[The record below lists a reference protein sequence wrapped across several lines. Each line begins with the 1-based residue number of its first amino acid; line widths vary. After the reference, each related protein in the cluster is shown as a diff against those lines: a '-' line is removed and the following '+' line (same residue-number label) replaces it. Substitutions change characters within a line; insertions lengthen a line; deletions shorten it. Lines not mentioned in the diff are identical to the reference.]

1 MSNLGRY
8 RSSLAW
14 LTGLVITIAASLTVW
29 VNAHSVAQV
38 QTTKYFAPETVNLLV
53 SRASSSTP
61 GFVVGD
67 TLNYII
73 EFTPVANSA
82 TVGGGGYIT
91 DYIPPGT
98 EVVGAS
104 IVQPDG
110 SGGYSPTSPD
120 LPGTISNGW
129 GAGRGQRT
137 FDTDWTGLASID
149 AATRAACISATL
161 GYGSPTLANC
171 NASLAQIYADTG
183 IFYST
188 DTRTQVSISPN
199 TDGRVR
205 QGCTTNTPA
214 GNGYNINNERTGQLN
229 PIIGQSCATTHNL
242 WDANQANAFGSIQT
256 KIDALTG
263 LKSSSPSVG
272 LGLGATPYNA
282 GSAVAGLDSGYKL
295 DNTGNTGPW
304 RRIAYMGSR
313 IGNAT
318 GPATTA
324 IASNTS
330 SGVISS
336 ATAVVGQPT
345 SSGWSLSPANPLPVG
360 TNAVRWAVGQLVAG
374 QLKFVKISLRLTA
387 PIPGAGMINNSEVFG
402 GDSAEAAGKIGQ
414 DSPWPYHVPSVAD
427 NTTNLFVLK
436 TVKCVFVGAI
446 CVPSDGSSV
455 AANAK
460 IRYSITYLNTSN
472 GLQTNLVLSDTL
484 PCQTAANAVKQVSV
498 ISGFAFGSGLPL
510 TAAGSCTTTSTAGA
524 TVNFATIPSLSAGQG
539 GTIEVDVQTNAAV
552 GSVVSNR
559 ARLISDQVPTPGAT
573 SNVASSVINTANVQ
587 IGKTTSTPNISP
599 NGTATYTITISN
611 SGAAAASNIVVTDFL
626 PTNGGTTAADR
637 FSFVTGSSTF
647 GGPASVIPAVI
658 SPPTIAPFTGLNRD
672 QVTWTFTGQTLAV
685 GASWTITFQ
694 AKAGASVPAS
704 TSAFTNDAQVSYNN
718 SVVTVIDLATA
729 TAPVFVGL
737 SVSGRVFENFNYGG
751 GVGRAFVAASGM
763 ALVPNARVELYSSA
777 GIYLQASSTDALGKY
792 SFSGLSAST
801 SYTIRVVNGTV
812 ASTRVGGGTC
822 AIAVIPCVPVQTFR
836 TNASSGTAVAAL
848 DRVGG
853 ENPSVS
859 DAGSNLT
866 VAPLPANAQS
876 LTTAALGSSS
886 LTGLDFG
893 FNFDTVVNK
902 NDAGQGSLR
911 QFIIN
916 SNGLSGEANL
926 AQSGSRTSAGVTEAL
941 PATKESSIFMASD
954 GLAHPGIRVGLT
966 NQLTGNV
973 LAINVSSLLPAISA
987 PDTVIDG
994 TTQTFNV
1001 GNLNSGVLGTG
1012 GTVGVD
1018 ALALPQLER
1027 PEVQLFDANTLT
1039 LGLDLQANTITIRG
1053 LSIYGFGNIV
1063 NSDANAN
1070 IRIGNNFTGT
1080 LIEQNMIGSPASGF
1094 NCPGAGALSGGDNIR
1109 SVGGD
1114 SGTIRNNLIGCGASK
1129 GIALESASLGWA
1141 ITANEV
1147 RGNAI
1152 GNASF
1157 DGIDIENS
1165 GSATVSGNLF
1175 VGNTGVGIDSFNGT
1189 GGNMI
1194 ANNTV
1199 TGNGIG
1205 SSGLESS
1212 GVRLFGTGS
1221 TVRRNIINAN
1231 YGAGISVTAAFDYG
1245 FVNITTPSS
1254 GNTISQNSIFAN
1266 GTIAGSSTASAQI
1279 GIDLLNSTDSQD
1291 LGTSPFVTLN
1301 DAGDADAGGNALL
1314 NFPVVESAAI
1324 QGGNLILKGFAR
1336 PGARLEFFV
1345 AAPDP
1350 SGFGEGQTYL
1360 LTSTEGCA
1368 TVSSTCIAIDAD
1380 ATSGTYS
1387 GSINGLAQ
1395 GTDTTNRFQFTVP
1408 LPSGV
1413 TLGTV
1418 LTATAT
1424 CLTSD
1429 TCSSAPNGST
1439 SEFSGIV
1446 PVKVQADLAISKSDG
1461 ATTAIPGSAIVYTIT
1476 VSNPASTAID
1486 GVTVTDS
1493 FPATLTGITWTCLAT
1508 GTGSGCPAS
1517 GSGNL
1522 SSVSVNLGATGSV
1535 AFTVN
1540 ATINSAATGTLD
1552 NTASLIVPASVF
1564 DPVTTNNSATDSD
1577 TLTPRAD
1584 LSLTKT
1590 VDNALPVLGSNVTF
1604 SLKVTNA
1611 GPSDTNGVVVKDL
1624 LPSGLVYVS
1633 STPSAGTSY
1642 VSGTGLWTVGTL
1654 TPGAFATLDI
1664 TATVNSR
1671 PITNSAEVTASSATD
1686 PDSTVNNGTGN
1697 GEDDQASASLPG
1709 NNISG
1714 TVFEDQNHNGL
1725 RDAGEPII
1733 FGVTI
1738 TLSGT
1743 TGLTTTTDTNG
1754 AYSFNNLSPG
1764 AYTVTETDP
1773 SGYVSSTPNSF
1784 NITLVNT
1791 NATVPDFGDYHGSR
1805 ITGNIFRDNGLTGG
1819 TANDALRNGGEAG
1832 VSNLNIKASDGVN
1845 STSSLT
1851 NLSGDY
1857 ELWIPSSFTANVT
1870 VSHLKNPATGTNIG
1884 GASIAQATG
1893 FNAAAA
1899 RSRTISGFSS
1909 GQTYSAYNFGVVEAS
1924 ILQPDQIGQASSP
1937 GAITYLH
1944 LFRPGTLG
1952 TVALNLTGLPGWGHL
1967 IYVDANCDGTVSSAE
1982 HTSPILINSGTSLT
1996 VTATWPRESDGR
2008 LKACALEIVTSV
2020 PPGVSIGGSEYATLT
2035 AALTWQNNLVVQDSP
2050 HVTDSTTVL
2059 AEGRLLLTK
2068 TARNCGNLI
2077 SASDPCSGAYAT
2089 GINGKPD
2096 DVIEYRIE
2104 YRNTGSSPISLITIT
2119 DPVPGF
2125 TTALSYV
2132 VWTQPNGS
2140 SLTSPDAHIV
2150 LLADPGLS
2158 VTFDLPGVVVGDVVL
2173 LQPGESGFVLYRVRV
2188 K

>member
-1 MSNLGRY
+1 MNAIRRHG
-8 RSSLAW
+8 SSLGW
-14 LTGLVITIAASLTVW
+14 LTGLCITIAAISSVW

-53 SRASSSTP
+53 SRAASGTP
-61 GFVVGD
+61 GFAVGD

-82 TVGGGGYIT
+82 TVGAGGYIT
-91 DYIPPGT
+91 DYIPSGT

-110 SGGYSPTSPD
+110 SGGYSATSPD

-137 FDTDWTGLASID
+137 FDADWTGLASID
-149 AATRAACISATL
+149 AATRAACTSATL
-161 GYGSPTLANC
+161 GYASPTLANC
-171 NASLAQIYADTG
+171 NGSLAQIYADTG

-188 DTRTQVSISPN
+188 DTRTQVAISPS

-242 WDANQANAFGSIQT
+242 WDANQTNAFGSIQT
-256 KIDALTG
+256 KIDALTS
-263 LKSSSPSVG
+263 LKSAAPSIG

-304 RRIAYMGSR
+304 RRVAYLGSR
-313 IGNAT
+313 VGNAT
-318 GPATTA
+318 SPATTA

-330 SGVISS
+330 SGVVSS
-336 ATAVVGQPT
+336 AAAVVGQPT

-374 QLKFVKISLRLTA
+374 QLKYVKIGLRLTA

-436 TVKCVFVGAI
+436 TVKCVFAGAI

-472 GLQTNLVLSDTL
+472 GLQTNVVLSDTL
-484 PCQTAANAVKQVSV
+484 PCQTGANAVTQVNV
-498 ISGFAFGSGLPL
+498 ISGFAFGSGLPS
-510 TAAGSCTTTSTAGA
+510 TAAGTCSATVTGGA
-524 TVNFATIPSLSAGQG
+524 TFSFATIPSLSAGQG
-539 GTIEVDVQTNAAV
+539 GTLEVDVQTNAAV

-573 SNVASSVINTANVQ
+573 SNVASSVINTANLQ

-611 SGAAAASNIVVTDFL
+611 AGAAAASSIVVTDFL
-626 PTNGGTTAADR
+626 PTNGGTTAAER
-637 FSFVTGSSTF
+637 FGFVSGSSTF
-647 GGPASVIPAVI
+647 GGPSAVTPAVV
-658 SPPTIAPFTGLNRD
+658 SPPTIAPYTGLNRD
-672 QVTWTFTGQTLAV
+672 QVTWTFTGQTLAA

-694 AKAGASVPAS
+694 AKAGASVPAA
-704 TSAFTNDAQVSYNN
+704 TSAYTNDAQVSYNN
-718 SVVTVIDLATA
+718 TVATVVDLATA
-729 TAPVFVGL
+729 SAPVFVGL
-737 SVSGRVFENFNYGG
+737 SVSGRVFEDFNYGG
-751 GVGRAFVAASGM
+751 GLGRAYTAASGM

-777 GIYLQASSTDALGKY
+777 GAYLQATSTDSSGNY
-792 SFSGLSAST
+792 SFSGLNAST

-822 AIAVIPCVPVQTFR
+822 AIATTPCVPVQTFR
-836 TNASSGTAVAAL
+836 TNASSGTAIAVL

-859 DAGSNLT
+859 DAASNLT
-866 VAPLPANAQS
+866 ATAQSANTQS
-876 LTTAALGSSS
+876 LTTASLGSSS

-916 SNGLSGEANL
+916 SNGLNGEASL
-926 AQSGSRTSAGVTEAL
+926 AQSGSRTNAGVTEAL

-954 GLAHPGIRVGLT
+954 GLAHLGIRSGLT
-966 NQLTGNV
+966 NQLTSNV
-973 LAINVSSLLPAISA
+973 LAINVSSLLPAI
-987 PDTVIDG
+987 TGTNTNIDG
-994 TTQTFNV
+994 TTQSFSV
-1001 GNLNSGVLGTG
+1001 GNLNSGTLGTG

-1018 ALALPQLER
+1018 ALALAKLER
-1027 PEVQLFDANTLT
+1027 PEVQLFDANTLA
-1039 LGLDLQANTITIRG
+1039 LGLDLQVNTTTIRG
-1053 LSIYGFGNIV
+1053 LSIYGFGN
-1063 NSDANAN
+1063 NPNADTDAN
-1070 IRIGNNFTGT
+1070 IRIGNDFTGT
-1080 LIEQNMIGSPASGF
+1080 MIEQNLLGSSASSF
-1094 NCPGAGALSGGDNIR
+1094 NCPAAGALSGGDNIR
-1109 SVGGD
+1109 SVGAD
-1114 SGTIRNNLIGCGASK
+1114 SGTIRNNLIGCSAGK
-1129 GIALESASLGWA
+1129 GIGLEATSLAW
-1141 ITANEV
+1141 TVTSNEI

-1152 GNASF
+1152 GNAYL
-1157 DGIDIENS
+1157 DGIDIEAAS
-1165 GSATVSGNLF
+1165 GSSTITGNLLAD
-1175 VGNTGVGIDSFNGT
+1175 NAGVGIDSFDGA
-1189 GGNMI
+1189 GGNSI
-1194 ANNTV
+1194 QNNTIS
-1199 TGNGIG
+1199 GNGIG
-1205 SSGLESS
+1205 AGATLESA
-1212 GVRLFGTGS
+1212 GVRLYGTNS
-1221 TVRRNIINAN
+1221 LVRRNIINAN
-1231 YGAGISVTAAFDYG
+1231 YGAGVA
-1245 FVNITTPSS
+1245 ITSGSS
-1254 GNTISQNSIFAN
+1254 GNTITQNSIFAN
-1266 GTIAGSSTASAQI
+1266 GTIAGSSSASAQI
-1279 GIDLLNSTDSQD
+1279 GIDLLSATDDQ
-1291 LGTSPFVTLN
+1291 LVGTSPFVTLN
-1301 DAGDADAGGNALL
+1301 DAADADTGGNALF
-1314 NFPVVESAAI
+1314 NFPVLESAAI
-1324 QGGNLILKGFAR
+1324 SGSNLILKGFAR

-1476 VSNPASTAID
+1476 VSNPASIAIN

-1508 GTGSGCPAS
+1508 GTGSSCPAS

-1540 ATINSAATGTLD
+1540 ATINPAATGTLD
-1552 NTASLIVPASVF
+1552 NTASLTVPASVF
-1564 DPVTTNNSATDSD
+1564 DPNTINNSALDSD

-1604 SLKVTNA
+1604 SLKVTNS
-1611 GPSDTNGVVVKDL
+1611 GPSLTNGVIVKDL

-1664 TATVNSR
+1664 TATVNAR
-1671 PITNSAEVTASSATD
+1671 PITNSAEVSTSSATD
-1686 PDSTVNNGTGN
+1686 PDSTVNNGIGN

-1725 RDAGEPII
+1725 REAGEPLLPN
-1733 FGVTI
+1733 VTI
-1738 TLSGT
+1738 TLTGT
-1743 TGLTTTTDTNG
+1743 ASLTTTTDSSG

-1773 SGYVSSTPNSF
+1773 SGYISSTPNTFSV
-1784 NITLVNT
+1784 TLI
-1791 NATVPDFGDYHGSR
+1791 NANQTVPDFGDYHGSR
-1805 ITGNIFRDNGLTGG
+1805 ITGNIFRDNGFTGG
-1819 TANDALRNGGEAG
+1819 TANDALRNGGEVG
-1832 VSNLNIKASDGVN
+1832 VSNLTVKASDGVN
-1845 STSSLT
+1845 TTSSLT
-1851 NLSGDY
+1851 NVSGDY
-1857 ELWIPSSFTANVT
+1857 ELWVPSSFTASVT

-1884 GASIAQATG
+1884 GASIAQATS
-1893 FNAAAA
+1893 FNTAAA
-1899 RSRTISGFSS
+1899 RTRTISGFSS
-1909 GQTYSAYNFGVVEAS
+1909 GQTYNTYNFGVGETSV
-1924 ILQPDQIGQASSP
+1924 LQPDQIGQANSP

-1952 TVALNLTGLPGWGHL
+1952 TVALNLNGLPGWGHL
-1967 IYVDANCDGTVSSAE
+1967 IYLDADCDGTVSSTE
-1982 HTSPILINSGTSLT
+1982 HTNAVTSFT
-1996 VTATWPRESDGR
+1996 VTGTWPRETDGR

-2020 PPGVSIGGSEYATLT
+2020 PPGVATGSTEYAAFTT
-2035 AALTWQNNLVVQDSP
+2035 ALTWQNNLAVQDSP
-2050 HVTDSTTVL
+2050 RVTDSTTVL
-2059 AEGRLLLTK
+2059 TAGRLLLTK
-2068 TARNCGNLI
+2068 TARNCGNLVGP
-2077 SASDPCSGAYAT
+2077 SDPCSGAYAT
-2089 GINGKPD
+2089 GVNGKPD

-2125 TTALSYV
+2125 TTALPYV

-2150 LLADPGLS
+2150 LVADPGLS
-2158 VTFDLPGVVVGDVVL
+2158 VTFDLPGVVLGDVVL